1 MYILIEMPSLVELV
15 KILYGGI
22 PLYLMQAET
31 VSNYKN
37 LIKRFSYIER
47 VATAAMFQGWSGVR
61 TAHAEHKNL

>member
-47 VATAAMFQGWSGVR
+47 VATAATFQG
-61 TAHAEHKNL
+61 